1 MKNVMICLLLIV
13 FISCGSGGD
22 GGGNNSSSAT
32 ITALKSSRDS
42 MAEVAKVAP
51 TSSKSSGFN
60 KYLFITPGT
69 DLDNNNWSSTGAYDY
84 EENDNNTYKEFFAN
98 EFDSKKAVGSGRS
111 NLMNRLDE
119 ALLVLCAFSI
129 DFTDALTVTTGKTME
144 ITSTT
149 VNDRCG
155 TKLHPE
161 QISFTGGTGVVED
174 VSGVS
179 GSQYE
184 RKITIT
190 DNEGDSVYY
199 LTNNDT
205 TLKYAFGATDSESNE
220 RVFYT
225 LTKSTGDFTFE
236 YIQGSKDSG
245 NYPYHYRAIKSGAN
259 LSVVGRVSHGDG
271 VNYFL
276 TLDKDQNRATLDFII
291 GPGDQNDARS
301 VCIDTSMGSVAS
313 GGFASCFTGQAAEE
327 YTSFSTFFGIDLFS
341 STAYTDIDETSVI
354 NFSNVAGMNSG
365 L

>member
-1 MKNVMICLLLIV
+1 MHNVLISFLLLSLV
-13 FISCGSGGD
+13 SCGSSSGD
-22 GGGNNSSSAT
+22 GEGSSSSAT
-32 ITALKSSRDS
+32 ITALKSSRDA

-51 TSSKSSGFN
+51 KSSKLNNLN
-60 KYLFITPGT
+60 KYYTMAPGT
-69 DLDNNNWSSTGAYDY
+69 DLNDSDWSSTGSYDY
-84 EENDNNTYKEFFAN
+84 EENDNNTYKEFFAA
-98 EFDSKKAVGSGRS
+98 EFDSTKAVGSGRS
-111 NLMNRLDE
+111 NVMNRLDE

-144 ITSTT
+144 ITATT

-155 TKLHPE
+155 TKLHPQ

-190 DNEGDSVYY
+190 DDDGDTIYY

-220 RVFYT
+220 RVFYS

-245 NYPYHYRAIKSGAN
+245 NYPYHYRAVKSGSV
-259 LSVVGRVSHGDG
+259 LHVVGRVSHGDA

-276 TLDKDQNRATLDFII
+276 TLDKDQNRAALDFVI
-291 GPGDQNDARS
+291 GPGDQNDAKS
-301 VCIDTSMGSVAS
+301 VCVDISTGSVAV
-313 GGFASCFTGQAAEE
+313 GGFASCFTGQTSEE
-327 YTSFSTFFGIDLFS
+327 YTSFSTFFGLDLFS
-341 STAYTDIDETSVI
+341 STTFTNIDETSVI
-354 NFSNVAGMNSG
+354 NFSNVSGMNNG